1 MKHFDLHCDTPFRMY
16 RENLPFESGLL
27 DCSVSSLCEFDDA
40 AQICAVWSDKN
51 KSSQENY
58 EEFFE
63 ICDNFFGEIEKTS
76 DKACLCKHKED
87 LDTEKVKL
95 ILGVEGSSL
104 LGDDITRLK
113 ILYDRGVRVLTLMW
127 AGEICAG
134 GGHDTEKGLTDFGK
148 ETVKECEKLGIIIDV
163 SHMSQK
169 SFWDTVTITNRPF
182 IASHSNSSHIC
193 PHTRNLNDIQFRTI
207 CERGG
212 LVGINL
218 YPPFI
223 SPIFKTSFDADEC
236 LDHLIKHILHFLSL
250 GGEKALC
257 LGADRDGFD
266 TICGYSKLEYV
277 GKLYEKLTAC
287 GVKDKIIKDIF
298 FGNAKNFFKTHLPS
312 EKGI

>member
-16 RENLPFESGLL
+16 REKLSFESELL
-27 DCSVSSLCEFDDA
+27 DSPLSSLCGFNDA
-40 AQICAVWSDKN
+40 AQVCAVWSDKN

-58 EEFFE
+58 DEFFE
-63 ICDNFFGEIEKTS
+63 ICDNFFSEIDKNGE
-76 DKACLCKHKED
+76 KASLCKYKED

-104 LGDDITRLK
+104 LCEDITRLK
-113 ILYDRGVRVLTLMW
+113 TLYDKGVRVLTLMW
-127 AGEICAG
+127 AGEISAG
-134 GGHDTEKGLTDFGK
+134 GGHDTEIGLSPFGK
-148 ETVKECEKLGIIIDV
+148 EVVKECERLGIIIDV
-163 SHMSQK
+163 SHMSEK
-169 SFWDTVTITNRPF
+169 SFWDTVKFTKLPF

-193 PHTRNLNDIQFRTI
+193 PHTRNLSDIQFRTI

-223 SPIFKTSFDADEC
+223 SPIFKSNFDVDEC
-236 LDHLIKHILHFLSL
+236 LNHLVKHILHFLSL
-250 GGEKALC
+250 GGEKVLC

-266 TICGYSKLEYV
+266 PICGYSRLEYI
-277 GKLYEKLTAC
+277 GKLHEKLTAC

-298 FGNAKNFFKTHLPS
+298 FGNAMNFFKKHLP
-312 EKGI
+312 